1 MLRTINSDSAKFSKE
16 DNSFLYSLKGRRTE
30 DSIQR
35 GYVHHIRRAQRF
47 IYIENQYFLGSSHL
61 WLDDAHY
68 KARTMI
74 PYEIAKAICRK
85 IAEGKRFVV
94 YIVMPLFP
102 EGDPSSAALQV
113 RLYSPAQNGVTTSF
127 FSRQAPKLWWRLT
140 VKYFKVQNNL
150 IFQRVRNCEV
160 FLFALFLCV
169 QLSI

>member
-1 MLRTINSDSAKFSKE
+1 MTRRFKNGWSKNFAGCVELFRLLMITVFVLLLQVQVLRTINSDSAKFSKE

-61 WLDDAHY
+61 WLDDAHN

-85 IAEGKRFVV
+85 IAERKRFAV

-113 RLYSPAQNGVTTSF
+113 KLYSPAQNGVTTSI
-127 FSRQAPKLWWRLT
+127 FSRQAPKL
-140 VKYFKVQNNL
+140 
-150 IFQRVRNCEV
+150 
-160 FLFALFLCV
+160 
-169 QLSI
+169 